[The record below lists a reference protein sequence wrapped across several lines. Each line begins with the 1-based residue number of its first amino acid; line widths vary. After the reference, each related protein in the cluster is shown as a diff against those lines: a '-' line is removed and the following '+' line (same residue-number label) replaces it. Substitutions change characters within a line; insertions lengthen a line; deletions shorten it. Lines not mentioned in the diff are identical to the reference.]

1 MLGRHI
7 FLRGYRARLYKCRI
21 FKNKRYLINIYSKLS
36 RNSRR
41 ITEKASV
48 YRLLCLCNAA
58 PCQPNPS
65 KSTIFILYIVPTTR
79 HFISNIDDIQP
90 KLAS

>member
-21 FKNKRYLINIYSKLS
+21 FKNKRYLINIYPKLS
-36 RNSRR
+36 RNSRI
-41 ITEKASV
+41 ITKKASI
-48 YRLLCLCNAA
+48 YHPLCLCNGN

-65 KSTIFILYIVPTTR
+65 KPTIFILYTFPETS
-79 HFISNIDDIQP
+79 HFISNIDDI
-90 KLAS
+90 